1 MARQGVDLYSDIGD
15 SNEDLRRALIELRA
29 EFEARKDS
37 DFQKLVNLI
46 VSNISISA
54 GGPDTPIG
62 TIGRDPQSQNIWGF
76 IAERGYGFHA
86 RYQGANYAR
95 FFVDATNDLGHSTP
109 SLIIDMPIP
118 NKMVFK
124 DNESITIFRVY
135 GGHGQEV
142 GFATN
147 YFDSFSA
154 SSNGGAFDLFVPFR
168 LYTHSY
174 GGGTSGG
181 PEAVAGYAQQGFMYY
196 RQNYG
201 ASAIDDLRVFDGST
215 WKTVQTYHPEAAESP
230 GNTFGAD
237 TVAVRELVTVTIA

>member
-1 MARQGVDLYSDIGD
+1 MREGLELYRDIGE
-15 SNEDLRRALIELRA
+15 SPAELRQALIELRR

-37 DFQKLVNLI
+37 DYQKLVSLI

-62 TIGRDPQSQNIWGF
+62 TIGRDPQSQNIWGY

-95 FFVDATNDLGHSTP
+95 FFVDATNDLGHTTP
-109 SLIIDMPIP
+109 SAIMDMPTP
-118 NKMVFK
+118 NKFVFK
-124 DNESITIFRVY
+124 DNESITIYRVY

-147 YFDSFSA
+147 YFDSFS
-154 SSNGGAFDLFVPFR
+154 SDGNGGAFDLFVPFR
-168 LYTHSY
+168 LYTHNY
-174 GGGTSGG
+174 AGGTAGG
-181 PEAVAGYAQQGFMYY
+181 PEGQSGYSQQGFMYY

-201 ASAIDDLRVFDGST
+201 ASLIDDLRVFDGST
-215 WKTVQTYHPEAAESP
+215 WKSVRTYHPEADASP
-230 GNTFGAD
+230 GNPFAAD
-237 TVAVRELVTVTIA
+237 TIAVRELVTVTIA